1 VSDNLPLVPRIAPT
15 LLSEHRDEHRRLD
28 IALVGAPPAA
38 ARLITRFSA
47 RTTIAA
53 VANVRPSI
61 RGGSGPPVLPPP
73 RDFLAAADRERIKG
87 VAAAY
92 RYVDSRLAIVQLGYD
107 QPPALRPET
116 PYVLNALTEGRM
128 DNPDESNPGMIRAV
142 EFDGNLPVAPYPA
155 PPRDR
160 CRTLLESA
168 VSVANSTVHPATVRA
183 AWMLYV
189 LGEIHPFADGNGR
202 VARLLYLLLTGEDM
216 PRTVDWGSIEQFRY
230 HQDEWLPL
238 LKVRDV
244 GPSAAFLVELST
256 AGARLT
262 QRRLS
267 VMTDLLVEI
276 GRQLEL
282 PAPGPELV
290 LATWL
295 RRSGRLDEVA
305 ADAGLGYQDG
315 VVAAEKLANM
325 GILERSRTQDPT
337 TPARPSYRPAP
348 EVKSALDRIEAELGA
363 VPAAVES
370 SDRGGGEIR
379 DLEVPLT

>member
-1 VSDNLPLVPRIAPT
+1 MSDDLPLVPRVSPT
-15 LLSEHRDEHRRLD
+15 LLSEHRDEHLRLD
-28 IALVGAPPAA
+28 TALVDAPTAA
-38 ARLITRFSA
+38 ARLITRLA
-47 RTTIAA
+47 LRTTIAA
-53 VANVRPSI
+53 VANVRPST
-61 RGGSGPPVLPPP
+61 RGGSGPSVVPPP
-73 RDFLAAADRERIKG
+73 RDFLATADRERIKG

-92 RYVDSRLAIVQLGYD
+92 RYVDSRLAIIQLGYD
-107 QPPALRPET
+107 RPPALRSET

-160 CRTLLESA
+160 CRALLESA
-168 VSVANSTVHPATVRA
+168 VAVASSPSEPATVRA

-216 PRTVDWGSIEQFRY
+216 PRTVDWGAIEQFRY
-230 HQDEWLPL
+230 HQDDWVPL
-238 LKVRDV
+238 LKERDV
-244 GPSAAFLVELST
+244 GPSAAFLIELST

-262 QRRLS
+262 QLRLR
-267 VMTDLLVEI
+267 VVVALLASI
-276 GRQLEL
+276 GSEFQL
-282 PAPGPELV
+282 PAPAPELV
-290 LATWL
+290 TATWL

-305 ADAGLGYQDG
+305 VDIGLAYEDA
-315 VVAAEKLANM
+315 VVAAEHLVTM

-348 EVKSALDRIEAELGA
+348 EVKSAVDRIEAELGA
-363 VPAAVES
+363 AATMVEPP
-370 SDRGGGEIR
+370 D
-379 DLEVPLT
+379 